1 VFEIAVVLILVA
13 LNGLFA
19 LSELALVSSRRSRL
33 RALAEQGRRG
43 ARRALELAS
52 DPGRFLSTVQIGIT
66 AVGLIAGAYSGATLT
81 KDLERILV
89 ARGVPDTMAGW
100 ASYITVFAAITYV
113 SLIIGELVPKNLA
126 LRHAERIACAVAP
139 LMSFLSRAAAP
150 AVWLLDA
157 STRVVFFILRQRQP
171 TKSTVT
177 EEEIKSLIAEAESA
191 GVLESGEHRLISGVL
206 RLGDRPV
213 RGLMTPRSDVD
224 WVDLTASKEQQI
236 AAIIATSHTR
246 VPVGTGSADMLVGVL
261 RTREPLAALATGQE
275 FDIQAYVRKA
285 PIVPETMDALEA
297 LEMLQ
302 QAEVPMA
309 LIHDEY
315 GHFEGIV
322 TPADVLEAI
331 AGMFRSDAEG
341 EEPSAIP
348 RDDGSWLLAG
358 WMPADEMADQLGI
371 TLPARRDYQ
380 TVAGFVLA
388 HLMHLPA
395 TGEAVEASG
404 WRFEVVDLDG
414 RRVDKVLATRALPTR
429 RRIGS

>member
-1 VFEIAVVLILVA
+1 MFEIAVVLVLVA

-81 KDLERILV
+81 KDLERILLE
-89 ARGVPDTMAGW
+89 RGVPDGVADW
-100 ASYITVFAAITYV
+100 ASYIGVFAAITYV

-213 RGLMTPRSDVD
+213 RGLMTPRADVD
-224 WVDLTASKEQQI
+224 WVDLTASKEQQL
-236 AAIIATSHTR
+236 AAIIATPHTR

-395 TGEAVEASG
+395 TGEAVEVSG

-429 RRIGS
+429 RRVTG

>member
-1 VFEIAVVLILVA
+1 MFEIAVVLVLVA

-81 KDLERILV
+81 KDLERILLE
-89 ARGVPDTMAGW
+89 RGVPDGVADW
-100 ASYITVFAAITYV
+100 ASYIGVFAAITYV

-139 LMSFLSRAAAP
+139 LMSFLSRVAAP

-157 STRVVFFILRQRQP
+157 STKVVFFILRQRQP

-236 AAIIATSHTR
+236 ASIIATSHTR

-275 FDIQAYVRKA
+275 FDIQSYVRKA

-388 HLMHLPA
+388 HLMHLPT
-395 TGEAVEASG
+395 TGEAVEVSG

-414 RRVDKVLATRALPTR
+414 RRVDKVLATRTLPTR
-429 RRIGS
+429 RLIGG